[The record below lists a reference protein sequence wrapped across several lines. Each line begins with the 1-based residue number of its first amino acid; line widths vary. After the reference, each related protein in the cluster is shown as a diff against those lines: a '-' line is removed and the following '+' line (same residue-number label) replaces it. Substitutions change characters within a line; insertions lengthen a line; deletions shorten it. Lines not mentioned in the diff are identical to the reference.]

1 MCQQPQ
7 CKRRAGEQ
15 QKQVRQRTASQEK
28 TTTASSALQR
38 VAVTSC
44 TTCHIADTSPWHG
57 AGLGSLHTHG
67 VRWADISSSWRGTT
81 APPEAD
87 LSEASPWDRHHENSR
102 TAPLV
107 PGALTRSA
115 EPGWLRVPGCG
126 LGVCGCLL
134 SGSGRPR
141 SCDSSTAQR
150 APAPLPNRGLREG
163 GEPRD
168 SRRLREE
175 AGAGGSGDSPAA
187 GIGLGKQELCLQ
199 EHGDLRAAPG
209 CSCRPRGELWL
220 WPGPCRLTRPCPPS
234 AARRSAGCTPT
245 SPRGRSGRWLH
256 LERGERRGTEDG
268 DRRAGGSER
277 RTGTALSPRHP
288 APAPSPPPVRP
299 APSPPSHRP
308 LPTSPRAPIPVPP
321 PGPVP
326 VPLSLSQRCSCP
338 VPSMGAAPRPAAG
351 RAGSGAAPG
360 GSPAQRP
367 ARPRPLLVL
376 PPPVPGSPG
385 PGVLGA
391 LRAGTGRGAGGRWGP
406 RSLPACPPG
415 RAHEERTRTE
425 PLLQPAPRRA
435 GFHSASTAVQT
446 ANTAQSPPRA
456 TPADRAVPWRHRARG
471 HGAVPGLTPAV
482 TGLVSAGECFV

>member
-1 MCQQPQ
+1 MPAASVQ
-7 CKRRAGEQ
+7 ATGWGATE
-15 QKQVRQRTASQEK
+15 ASQTTHWFPRK

-44 TTCHIADTSPWHG
+44 TTVTSLTPIPGTGLAWGPYTHTGCDGQTSAARG
-57 AGLGSLHTHG
+57 A
-67 VRWADISSSWRGTT
+67 VRQPRQRLISQKRARGTGT
-81 APPEAD
+81 T
-87 LSEASPWDRHHENSR
+87 R

-150 APAPLPNRGLREG
+150 APAPLPNRGLRQG

-187 GIGLGKQELCLQ
+187 GTGLGRQELCLQ

-209 CSCRPRGELWL
+209 CSCRPRGEL

-256 LERGERRGTEDG
+256 LERGERRGVEDG
-268 DRRAGGSER
+268 DRGWGPTGGGQRAAHGDRAQPPAPGS
-277 RTGTALSPRHP
+277 GPVSPPPPTSR
-288 APAPSPPPVRP
+288 PAPSPPPA
-299 APSPPSHRP
+299 APSPPPPCPRSRP
-308 LPTSPRAPIPVPP
+308 PARSRP
-321 PGPVP
+321 
-326 VPLSLSQRCSCP
+326 
-338 VPSMGAAPRPAAG
+338 GAALTEPALQLPGAVHGRSAPPRRRAG
-351 RAGSGAAPG
+351 RKRRGPG

-367 ARPRPLLVL
+367 ARPRPLPVL
-376 PPPVPGSPG
+376 PTQC
-385 PGVLGA
+385 
-391 LRAGTGRGAGGRWGP
+391 RAPRGRGCSGHSVLAPGAVPVGAGD
-406 RSLPACPPG
+406 PAPS
-415 RAHEERTRTE
+415 
-425 PLLQPAPRRA
+425 QPAHPAVPTRNA
-435 GFHSASTAVQT
+435 QGQSHSCSQLPGGLAFTRLPQPYRPQT
-446 ANTAQSPPRA
+446 PPRA
-456 TPADRAVPWRHRARG
+456 P
-471 HGAVPGLTPAV
+471 
-482 TGLVSAGECFV
+482 LV